1 MKTNPDTFQ
10 FIILVNKGSH
20 TLQIDDI
27 TTKSIS
33 SVKLLVITI
42 DSKLNFEELSITL
55 EKKHIIN
62 YMPSED

>member
-20 TLQIDDI
+20 TLQFDDV
-27 TTKSIS
+27 TAKSIS
-33 SVKLLVITI
+33 SVKLLGITI
-42 DSKLNFEELSITL
+42 DSKLNFEELSIIL

-62 YMPSED
+62 CTPSED

>member
-20 TLQIDDI
+20 TLQFDDV

-33 SVKLLVITI
+33 SVKLLGITI
-42 DSKLNFEELSITL
+42 DSKLNFEELSIIL

-62 YMPSED
+62 CMPSED